1 MDECSAKPGE
11 ARRVPRRRHRVRR
24 KVLRRLPPRRVAMA
38 GAAGIAVSSALL
50 VLLAW
55 RTVKGALLIGF
66 LAVVFAYV
74 VAPPAQGLRRLA
86 ERRRRRLSRRA
97 SILIVYGLA
106 ALAGLAARALLW
118 PRLWQQI
125 GRFIDLVPAHVEA
138 TVGPTGVLQRFV
150 TWLGGGGAPSGTLA
164 ATAHGL
170 ALWVREHVADV
181 MADAAAQRWV
191 LPWLGLVPLITY
203 VLLTEVRWF
212 RRSAL
217 AALPAGH
224 LRWRGGEFLAHAN
237 SVLAGYTRAQL
248 LSCLVVGAA
257 SAVGFAWMQVPYALL
272 VGVAAGV
279 LEFVPLV
286 GPVTAALLA
295 ASLVTGRT
303 LAWVLVFLIVLR
315 LVQDYL
321 VYPRLLGRRMHLP
334 PLVVL
339 LAAAVGAGAGGFV
352 GVLFA
357 LPLAG
362 VLAVAWRHWREWR
375 DIQMIIRDYD
385 RRQAERAAR
394 DA

>member
-1 MDECSAKPGE
+1 VDERSAKPGE
-11 ARRVPRRRHRVRR
+11 ERRSPRRRRRVRR
-24 KVLRRLPPRRVAMA
+24 KVLRRLPPRRVAIV
-38 GAAGIAVSSALL
+38 GAAGMAVSAALL

-55 RTVKGALLIGF
+55 RTVKGALLVGF
-66 LAVVFAYV
+66 LAVVSAYL

-86 ERRRRRLSRRA
+86 ERRGWVLSRRA
-97 SILIVYGLA
+97 SILVVYGVA
-106 ALAGLAARALLW
+106 AAAGLAARALLW
-118 PRLWQQI
+118 PRLSQQI
-125 GRFIDLVPAHVEA
+125 GRFVDLVPARMEA

-150 TWLGGGGAPSGTLA
+150 AWLGGGGEPTGTLDT
-164 ATAHGL
+164 TAHGL

-191 LPWLGLVPLITY
+191 LPWLGLVPLVTY

-217 AALPAGH
+217 AALPPGH
-224 LRWRGGEFLAHAN
+224 LRWRGGEFLAHVN

-248 LSCLVVGAA
+248 LSCLVVGTA
-257 SAVGFAWMQVPYALL
+257 SAAGFAALQVPYALL

-295 ASLVTGRT
+295 ASLVTGRA
-303 LAWVLVFLIVLR
+303 LAWVLVFLVVLR

-339 LAAAVGAGAGGFV
+339 LAAGLGAGAGGFV

>member
-1 MDECSAKPGE
+1 
-11 ARRVPRRRHRVRR
+11 
-24 KVLRRLPPRRVAMA
+24 MA
-38 GAAGIAVSSALL
+38 GAAAIAVSSGLL
-50 VLLAW
+50 VTLAW

-66 LAVVFAYV
+66 LAVVFAYL
-74 VAPPAQGLRRLA
+74 VAPAALGLRRLA
-86 ERRRRRLSRRA
+86 ERRRWKLSRRA
-97 SILIVYGLA
+97 SVLVVYGLA
-106 ALAGLAARALLW
+106 ALAGLAVRALLW
-118 PRLWQQI
+118 PRLSQQI

-138 TVGPTGVLQRFV
+138 TVGPTGVLQHFV
-150 TWLGGGGAPSGTLA
+150 TWLAGGGQPTGTLA
-164 ATAHGL
+164 TTVQGL

-191 LPWLGLVPLITY
+191 LPWLGLVPLLAY
-203 VLLTEVRWF
+203 VLLTEFPWF

-224 LRWRGGEFLAHAN
+224 LRWRGGEFLAHVN

-248 LSCLVVGAA
+248 LSCLIVGAA
-257 SAVGFAWMQVPYALL
+257 SAVGLAWLQVPYALL

-295 ASLVTGRT
+295 ASLVSGRT
-303 LAWVLVFLIVLR
+303 LVGVLVFLVAIR

-334 PLVVL
+334 PLAVL
-339 LAAAVGAGAGGFV
+339 LAVGLGAAAGGFV

-375 DIQMIIRDYD
+375 DIQAIIRDYD

-394 DA
+394 ET

>member
-1 MDECSAKPGE
+1 M
-11 ARRVPRRRHRVRR
+11 
-24 KVLRRLPPRRVAMA
+24 
-38 GAAGIAVSSALL
+38 AVSAALL

-55 RTVKGALLIGF
+55 RTVKGALLVGF
-66 LAVVFAYV
+66 LAVVFAYL
-74 VAPPAQGLRRLA
+74 VAPPALGLRRLA
-86 ERRRRRLSRRA
+86 ERRGWLLSRRA
-97 SILIVYGLA
+97 SILVVYGVA
-106 ALAGLAARALLW
+106 ATAGLVARALLW
-118 PRLWQQI
+118 PRLSQQI
-125 GRFIDLVPAHVEA
+125 GRFVDLVPARVEA

-150 TWLGGGGAPSGTLA
+150 AWLAGGGEPSGTLA
-164 ATAHGL
+164 TTTHGL

-181 MADAAAQRWV
+181 MADAAAHRWV
-191 LPWLGLVPLITY
+191 LPWLGLVPLIAY

-217 AALPAGH
+217 AALPPGH
-224 LRWRGGEFLAHAN
+224 LRWRGGEFLAHVN

-248 LSCLVVGAA
+248 LSCLVVGTA
-257 SAVGFAWMQVPYALL
+257 SAVGFAALQVPYALL

-286 GPVTAALLA
+286 GPVAAALLA

-303 LAWVLVFLIVLR
+303 LAWVLVFLVVLR
-315 LVQDYL
+315 LLQDYL

-339 LAAAVGAGAGGFV
+339 LAAGLGAGAGGFV